1 MIKTPRQIV
10 EKTRKFILD
19 NSADFE
25 NTLRNNIRKPK
36 DYSGAIWFF
45 DPIECPKGDISDFIN
60 KLKEMILGDHWYTFY
75 RRLMLNEGTRVGI
88 GFEMFPEEAGCVND
102 DVLRGFIVDY
112 TDCDIAPLTSKINEI
127 NKDYIEDDE
136 IMYMKFNDSMI
147 NSKLDDLLSFF
158 GFDEAKTIS
167 ELERV
172 LKEDG
177 NKKTQRFKDHTLESL
192 YSTAKRKIEYG
203 DNQDYRKTHSFR
215 AEDLKIS
222 INHALAEM
230 FLPSLEWK
238 DIEGAY

>member
-1 MIKTPRQIV
+1 MSKTPEQRV
-10 EKTRKFILD
+10 EKIRKFILD
-19 NSADFE
+19 NWAEFE
-25 NTLRNNIRKPK
+25 NILRHNNWKMSENDLGVVK
-36 DYSGAIWFF
+36 FF
-45 DPIECPKGDISDFIN
+45 YPSDCPKSDISDFIN
-60 KLKEMILGDHWYTFY
+60 KLKTMISKDNWYTFY
-75 RRLMLNEGTRVGI
+75 RKLMLNEGMKAQI
-88 GFEMFPEEAGCVND
+88 GYEMFQKNCVND
-102 DVLRGFIVDY
+102 DGLRDFIVDY

-127 NKDYIEDDE
+127 NKDHIEDDE
-136 IMYMKFNDSMI
+136 TMYMKFNDSMI

-172 LKEDG
+172 LKKDG